1 MKPLKTKKVFVIV
14 LALFFTMLYFRHIK
28 NVNEAFYQVNYPKEY
43 ISEVLSKDS
52 LTEEDYILLFKQT
65 GLSPCVSAKLIQ
77 NGSKDFLFKMNELY
91 LNTPEIKKE
100 FVAFPITASERN
112 LNQITPLADLKKGD
126 ILVTFN
132 THTLDWRHGH
142 CGMVLDEEKGIL
154 LEHMSIGNLSCLTYA
169 KNWGRYPSFVVLRYP
184 DESVSEKAAEYAKE
198 HLVGIDYNIL
208 AGVLKKDK
216 SDEKVPESSH
226 CSHIVWQAY
235 KAAGVDID
243 PTGGIFVTPLNI
255 AMSDK
260 LQVVQLYGLNP
271 EKYKDRLKKQ

>member
-1 MKPLKTKKVFVIV
+1 MKPLKTKKAFAIILV
-14 LALFFTMLYFRHIK
+14 LFFTVLYLRHIK
-28 NVNEAFYQVNYPKEY
+28 NGNEVFYQVNYPKED

-52 LTEEDYILLFKQT
+52 LMKEDYELLFKQT
-65 GLSPCVSAKLIQ
+65 GLSPYVSKKLIE
-77 NGSKDFLFKMNELY
+77 NGSKELLLKMNELY
-91 LNTPEIKKE
+91 LNTPEIKKD
-100 FVAFPITASERN
+100 FVAFPVTASERN
-112 LNQITPLADLKKGD
+112 LHQITPLVDLKKGD

-142 CGMVLDEEKGIL
+142 CGMVLDEEKGVL

-169 KNWGRYPSFVVLRYP
+169 DNWGEYPSFVVLRYP
-184 DESVSEKAAEYAKE
+184 EESVSEKAAEYAKE
-198 HLVGIDYNIL
+198 HLVGVDYNIL

-216 SDEKVPESSH
+216 SDEKVPGSSH

-243 PTGGIFVTPLNI
+243 PNGGIFVTPLNI

-271 EKYKDRLKKQ
+271 EKYKNRLAK

>member
-1 MKPLKTKKVFVIV
+1 MKPLKTKKTFAIILV
-14 LALFFTMLYFRHIK
+14 LFFTVLYLRHIK
-28 NVNEAFYQVNYPKEY
+28 NANEVFYQVNYPKED

-52 LTEEDYILLFKQT
+52 LMEEDYELLFKQT
-65 GLSPCVSAKLIQ
+65 GLSPYVSKKLIK
-77 NGSKDFLFKMNELY
+77 NGNKELFLKMNELY
-91 LNTPEIKKE
+91 LNTPEIKKD
-100 FVAFPITASERN
+100 FVAFPVTASERN
-112 LNQITPLADLKKGD
+112 LHQITPLVDLKKGD

-142 CGMVLDEEKGIL
+142 CGMVLDEERGVL

-169 KNWGRYPSFVVLRYP
+169 DNWGEYPSFVVLRYP
-184 DESVSEKAAEYAKE
+184 EESVSEKAVEYAKE

-226 CSHIVWQAY
+226 CSHIVWQAH

-243 PTGGIFVTPLNI
+243 PNGGIFVTPLNI

-271 EKYKDRLKKQ
+271 EKYKDRLKK

>member
-1 MKPLKTKKVFVIV
+1 MKPLKRKKAFAIILV
-14 LALFFTMLYFRHIK
+14 LFFTVLYFCHIK
-28 NVNEAFYQVNYPKEY
+28 NVNEVFYQVDYPKGD
-43 ISEVLSKDS
+43 ISKILSKDS
-52 LTEEDYILLFKQT
+52 LTEEDYTLLFKQT
-65 GLSPCVSAKLIQ
+65 GLSPYVSSKLIK
-77 NGSKDFLFKMNELY
+77 NASTDLLLKMNELY
-91 LNTPEIKKE
+91 LSPPEIKKE
-100 FVAFPITASERN
+100 FVAFPVTASERN

-142 CGMVLDEEKGIL
+142 CGIVLDEKKGIL

-169 KNWGRYPSFVVLRYP
+169 KNWGGYPSFVVLRYP
-184 DESVSEKAAEYAKE
+184 EESVCEKAAEYAKE

-216 SDEKVPESSH
+216 SDEEVPESSH

-243 PTGGIFVTPLNI
+243 PNGGIFVTPLNI

-271 EKYKDRLKKQ
+271 EKYEARLKK

>member
-28 NVNEAFYQVNYPKEY
+28 NVNEAFYQVNYPKED
-43 ISEVLSKDS
+43 ISEVLSKDF
-52 LTEEDYILLFKQT
+52 LTEEDYNLLFKQT
-65 GLSPCVSAKLIQ
+65 GLSPYVSAKLIE
-77 NGSKDFLFKMNELY
+77 NGNKDFLLKMNELY
-91 LNTPEIKKE
+91 LNTPEIKKD
-100 FVAFPITASERN
+100 FVAFPVTASERN
-112 LNQITPLADLKKGD
+112 LHQITPLADLKKGD

-169 KNWGRYPSFVVLRYP
+169 NNWGEYPGFVVLRYP
-184 DESVSEKAAEYAKE
+184 EESVSEKAAEYAKE

-243 PTGGIFVTPLNI
+243 PNGGIFVTPLNI

-271 EKYKDRLKKQ
+271 EKYKDRLER

>member
-1 MKPLKTKKVFVIV
+1 MKSLKTKKVFAII
-14 LALFFTMLYFRHIK
+14 LTLFFAVLYFRHTK
-28 NVNEAFYQVNYPKEY
+28 NANETFYQVSYPKEN
-43 ISEVLSKDS
+43 ISEVLAKDS
-52 LTEEDYILLFKQT
+52 LTEEDYTLLFKQT
-65 GLSPCVSAKLIQ
+65 GLSPYVSAKLIESG
-77 NGSKDFLFKMNELY
+77 NKDLLLKMNELY
-91 LNTPEIKKE
+91 LNTPEIKTD
-100 FVAFPITASERN
+100 FVAFPVTASERN

-154 LEHMSIGNLSCLTYA
+154 LEHMSIGNPSCLTYA
-169 KNWGRYPSFVVLRYP
+169 KNWGGYPSFVVLRYSE
-184 DESVSEKAAEYAKE
+184 ESVSEKAAEYARE

-216 SDEKVPESSH
+216 SDEEIPESSH

-235 KAAGVDID
+235 KAAGIDID
-243 PTGGIFVTPLNI
+243 PNGGIFVTPLNI

-271 EKYKDRLKKQ
+271 EKYKDRLKK

>member
-1 MKPLKTKKVFVIV
+1 MKLLKTKKAFAII
-14 LALFFTMLYFRHIK
+14 LALFFTVLYFRHVK
-28 NVNEAFYQVNYPKEY
+28 NANEVFYQVDYPKED

-52 LTEEDYILLFKQT
+52 LTQEDYNLLFKQT
-65 GLSPCVSAKLIQ
+65 GLSPYVLKRLIE
-77 NGSKDFLFKMNELY
+77 NGNKDLLLKMNELY
-91 LNTPEIKKE
+91 MNTPEFKKD
-100 FVAFPITASERN
+100 FVAFPVTASERN
-112 LNQITPLADLKKGD
+112 LHQITPLPDLKKGD

-142 CGMVLDEEKGIL
+142 CGMVLDEKKGIL
-154 LEHMSIGNLSCLTYA
+154 LEHMSIGNPSCLTYA
-169 KNWGRYPSFVVLRYP
+169 KNWGRYPGFVVLRYP
-184 DESVSEKAAEYAKE
+184 EENVSEKAAEYAKE
-198 HLVGIDYNIL
+198 HLLGIDYNIL

-216 SDEKVPESSH
+216 SDEEFPESSH

-243 PTGGIFVTPLNI
+243 PNGGIFVTPLNI

-271 EKYKDRLKKQ
+271 EKYEDRLKK

>member
-1 MKPLKTKKVFVIV
+1 MKSFKTKKAFAII
-14 LALFFTMLYFRHIK
+14 LALFFTVLYFRHIK
-28 NVNEAFYQVNYPKEY
+28 NASEAFYQLDYPKEN

-52 LTEEDYILLFKQT
+52 LTEEDYNLLFEQT
-65 GLSPCVSAKLIQ
+65 GLSPYVSAKLIE
-77 NGSKDFLFKMNELY
+77 NGGKNLLLKMNELY
-91 LNTPEIKKE
+91 LNTPEIKKD
-100 FVAFPITASERN
+100 FVAFPVTVSERN

-154 LEHMSIGNLSCLTYA
+154 LEHMSIGNSSCLTYA
-169 KNWGRYPSFVVLRYP
+169 KNWGGYPGFVVLRYP
-184 DESVSEKAAEYAKE
+184 EESVSEKAAEYAKE
-198 HLVGIDYNIL
+198 HLLGIDYNIL

-216 SDEKVPESSH
+216 SDEEVPESSH

-235 KAAGVDID
+235 KKVGVDID
-243 PTGGIFVTPLNI
+243 PNGGIFVTPLNV

-271 EKYKDRLKKQ
+271 KKYKNRLAR

>member
-1 MKPLKTKKVFVIV
+1 MKPLKTKKAFAIILV
-14 LALFFTMLYFRHIK
+14 LFFTVLYLRHIK
-28 NVNEAFYQVNYPKEY
+28 NANEVFYQVNYPKED

-52 LTEEDYILLFKQT
+52 LTEEDYNLLFKQT
-65 GLSPCVSAKLIQ
+65 GLSPYVSKKLIE
-77 NGSKDFLFKMNELY
+77 NGNKELFLKMNELY
-91 LNTPEIKKE
+91 LNTPEIKKD
-100 FVAFPITASERN
+100 FVAFPVTASERN
-112 LNQITPLADLKKGD
+112 LHQITPLVDLKKGD

-142 CGMVLDEEKGIL
+142 CGLVLDEEKGVL

-169 KNWGRYPSFVVLRYP
+169 DNWGGYPSFVVLRYP
-184 DESVSEKAAEYAKE
+184 EERVSEKAVEYAKE

-243 PTGGIFVTPLNI
+243 PNDGIFVTPLNI

-271 EKYKDRLKKQ
+271 EKYKNRLAM

>member
-1 MKPLKTKKVFVIV
+1 MKSLKTKKAFAIILV
-14 LALFFTMLYFRHIK
+14 LFFMVLYFRHIK
-28 NVNEAFYQVNYPKEY
+28 NANEVFYQVDYPKED
-43 ISEVLSKDS
+43 ISEILSKDS
-52 LTEEDYILLFKQT
+52 LTEEDYTLIFKQT
-65 GLSPCVSAKLIQ
+65 GLSPYVSAKLIE
-77 NGSKDFLFKMNELY
+77 NGSKDLLLKMNELY
-91 LNTPEIKKE
+91 MKIPEIKKD
-100 FVAFPITASERN
+100 FVAFPVTASERN
-112 LNQITPLADLKKGD
+112 LNQVTPLADLKKGD

-142 CGMVLDEEKGIL
+142 CGIVLDEEKGIL

-169 KNWGRYPSFVVLRYP
+169 KNWGKYPGFVVMRYPE
-184 DESVSEKAAEYAKE
+184 ESVSEKAAEYAKE
-198 HLVGIDYNIL
+198 HLLGIDYNIL

-216 SDEKVPESSH
+216 SDEEVPESSH

-243 PTGGIFVTPLNI
+243 PNGGIFVTPLNI

-271 EKYKDRLKKQ
+271 EKYKDRLKK

>member
-1 MKPLKTKKVFVIV
+1 MKPLKTKKAFAII
-14 LALFFTMLYFRHIK
+14 LALFFTVLYFRHIK
-28 NVNEAFYQVNYPKEY
+28 NANEVFYQVNYPKED
-43 ISEVLSKDS
+43 ISEVLSKGS
-52 LTEEDYILLFKQT
+52 LTEDDYTLLFKQT
-65 GLSPCVSAKLIQ
+65 GLSPYVSAKLIESE
-77 NGSKDFLFKMNELY
+77 NKDLLLKMNELY
-91 LNTPEIKKE
+91 LNTPEIKTD
-100 FVAFPITASERN
+100 FVAFPVTASETN

-154 LEHMSIGNLSCLTYA
+154 LEHMSIGNPSCLTYA
-169 KNWGRYPSFVVLRYP
+169 KNWGGYPGFVVLRYP
-184 DESVSEKAAEYAKE
+184 EESVSEKAAEYAKE
-198 HLVGIDYNIL
+198 HLLGIDYNIL

-243 PTGGIFVTPLNI
+243 PNGGIFVTPLNI

-271 EKYKDRLKKQ
+271 EKYKNRLAR